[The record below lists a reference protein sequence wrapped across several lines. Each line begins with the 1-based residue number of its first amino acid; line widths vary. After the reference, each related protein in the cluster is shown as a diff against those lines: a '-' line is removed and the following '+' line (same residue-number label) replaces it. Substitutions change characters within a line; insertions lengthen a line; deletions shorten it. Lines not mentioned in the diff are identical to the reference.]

1 MKKLLMAGVCLAL
14 TAGAAHA
21 QTETVNIVVGGMN
34 KQIYLPAELAVKL
47 GYFQQQGLNVQLTDQ
62 QAGVDGAT
70 ALLAGEVQ
78 GVVGFYDH
86 TIDLQGKGKYAES
99 VVQFSRAPGEVE
111 LVSTKIAGAVHSFAD
126 LRGTT
131 LGVTGLGSST
141 NFLTQYL
148 GAQAGLAPADVT
160 TVGVGAGQTFIGAMQ
175 HDEIQAGMTTEPT
188 ISYAV
193 NSGLAVVLVD
203 LRSDASTRAALG
215 GPYPAACL
223 YMSNAYVAAHPDVT
237 QKLANAFVMTLKYIA
252 THSAEDIADQ
262 LPPDYYG
269 GDKAT
274 YVKALDAGKAMF
286 TPDGIMPSDGPPT
299 VLKVLSSFDPAVS
312 GATIDLSKTYT
323 TDFAAKANGG

>member
-21 QTETVNIVVGGMN
+21 QTESVNIVVGGMN